1 MQTSTQLSKKN
12 ISTIEQRFY
21 DEFKKLNMSY
31 EPILDKKNSRYEALP
46 INNQYKNVYEI
57 YLKHKRAFWDVDE
70 IDFSKDR
77 VGYEKLDDKEKH
89 FIKYILAFFAYSDAV
104 VNNNIGERFIEDIQI
119 LESQMFYRFQG
130 AMEDVHSITYSL
142 MIQTLI
148 DDSKEIQMLQDSVK
162 SIKVLAKKKD
172 WAEHWTGAKDAPFH
186 IRLLA
191 FTIVEG
197 IFFSA
202 SFCAIYWIKEKKGNI
217 IPGLTQS
224 NELIA
229 RDEGLHTKH
238 AVMLFRH
245 LQNKPSKDIVH
256 AIFKEAVDIETEF
269 ITESLPCTLIGMNSS
284 QMVEYVQYVSDTL
297 LFELGYPKLYNSSNP
312 FKWIESISLQNKT
325 NFFESRVT
333 EYARAGNV
341 SEFKIEDDF

>member
-1 MQTSTQLSKKN
+1 MQGSKKSITN
-12 ISTIEQRFY
+12 ITNIEKTFNNELK
-21 DEFKKLNMSY
+21 DLSMFY
-31 EPILDKKNSRYEALP
+31 EPILDKKNYRYEALP
-46 INNQYKNVYEI
+46 ISNEYKNIYDI
-57 YLKHKRAFWDVDE
+57 YLTHKRAFWDVDE
-70 IDFSKDR
+70 IDFSKDKE
-77 VGYEKLDDKEKH
+77 GYKKLNEQEKH
-89 FIKYILAFFAYSDAV
+89 FIKYVLAFFAYSDAV

-119 LESQMFYRFQG
+119 LEAQMFYRFQG

-148 DDSKEIQMLQDSVK
+148 DDSKDIQRLQEAVK
-162 SIKVLAKKKD
+162 TVSVLAKKKK

-197 IFFSA
+197 VFFSA

-238 AVMLFRH
+238 AIMLFHH
-245 LQNKPSKDIVH
+245 LKNKPSKDIVH

-284 QMVEYVQYVSDTL
+284 QMVEYVQYISDTL
-297 LFELGYPKLYNSSNP
+297 LYELGYPKLYKVSNP

-341 SEFKIEDDF
+341 SEFKIEEDF